1 MWPGF
6 FVVQAQRR
14 VVDGGIRS
22 FLQQCSDFTHMR
34 SALIG
39 RTARICADL
48 WMSDMLWSSA
58 GAMLMRLLSAV
69 TAIRCVL
76 WNRN

>member
-14 VVDGGIRS
+14 VVDGGIHS

-48 WMSDMLWSSA
+48 WMSDMLW
-58 GAMLMRLLSAV
+58 
-69 TAIRCVL
+69 
-76 WNRN
+76 

>member
-1 MWPGF
+1 MSGAIEDVSMACGRASSWFRLNGGWST
-6 FVVQAQRR
+6 
-14 VVDGGIRS
+14 GGIHS

-48 WMSDMLWSSA
+48 WMSDMLW
-58 GAMLMRLLSAV
+58 
-69 TAIRCVL
+69 
-76 WNRN
+76 

>member
-1 MWPGF
+1 MSGAIEDVSMACGWASSWF
-6 FVVQAQRR
+6 RLN
-14 VVDGGIRS
+14 GGIRS

-48 WMSDMLWSSA
+48 WMSDMLW
-58 GAMLMRLLSAV
+58 
-69 TAIRCVL
+69 
-76 WNRN
+76 